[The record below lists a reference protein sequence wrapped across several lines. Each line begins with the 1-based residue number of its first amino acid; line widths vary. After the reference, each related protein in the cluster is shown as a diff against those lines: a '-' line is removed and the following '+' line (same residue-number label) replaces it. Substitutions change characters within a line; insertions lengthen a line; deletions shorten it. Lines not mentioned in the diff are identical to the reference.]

1 MEEIFLKELV
11 LEGIMSIQSGD
22 NHRIIEQKLKAFLP
36 RSLKISISEESE
48 EQEGKAGVLDTGD
61 E

>member
-1 MEEIFLKELV
+1 LV

-36 RSLKISISEESE
+36 RSQKILVSEESE
-48 EQEGKAGVLDTGD
+48 EQKLEPGALDTGD